1 MKQKLFNLDQS
12 ITWLKQSN
20 ILIHPSESIWGIGC
34 DAENEKS
41 IDKIYKLKKRAKN
54 KKFILLSYSIEKA
67 LFFADNI
74 NDDKLNFISSKWPGP
89 NTLLIKYNNKLPSH
103 LKNETG
109 KIAIR
114 VSDYYHLN
122 ALGAGY
128 KNFMISTSANISG
141 KKAIANPID
150 ILKTFDDPSI
160 AYYDAPLGGNL
171 KPSNII
177 DLETRKII
185 R

>member
-12 ITWLKQSN
+12 IAWLKQSN

-41 IDKIYKLKKRAKN
+41 IDKIYKLKKRSKN
-54 KKFILLSYSIEKA
+54 KNFILLTYSIEKA

-89 NTLLIKYNNKLPSH
+89 NTLLIKFNNKLPSH

-109 KIAIR
+109 NNF
-114 VSDYYHLN
+114 VS
-122 ALGAGY
+122 
-128 KNFMISTSANISG
+128 
-141 KKAIANPID
+141 
-150 ILKTFDDPSI
+150 SI
-160 AYYDAPLGGNL
+160 P
-171 KPSNII
+171 
-177 DLETRKII
+177 
-185 R
+185 